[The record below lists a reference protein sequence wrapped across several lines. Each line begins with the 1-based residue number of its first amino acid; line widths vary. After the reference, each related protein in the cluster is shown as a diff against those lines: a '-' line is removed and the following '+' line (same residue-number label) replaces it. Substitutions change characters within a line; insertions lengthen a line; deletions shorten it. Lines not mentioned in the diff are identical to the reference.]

1 MCTHTYIYICT
12 HIYIY
17 AYSMRIRQILWSS
30 CASDATSSLF
40 SKGRSNVTL
49 VTSVSQW
56 RKIAQSLF
64 DYEKLPCCNE
74 FDPLA
79 VQCAALLCLPELQAR
94 GSNGP
99 WAGTRDNPS
108 LRRPFCPRRRETLRT
123 LSEQCRLGNE
133 CKICKVLGE
142 ECVDGWQQY
151 QSHHIR
157 SQVWSH
163 GTLDDQVL
171 PSLSCNELLKHFSQI
186 LSPTRRW
193 TAQSLDARMLIAYR
207 KERLLD
213 TGCVAFR
220 VPAASRL
227 QTYILLYIYIL
238 SYIIMYILLFLF
250 YILKLL

>member
-1 MCTHTYIYICT
+1 MCTHIYIYIYA

-40 SKGRSNVTL
+40 SKGRS
-49 VTSVSQW
+49 
-56 RKIAQSLF
+56 IAQSLF

-186 LSPTRRW
+186 LSPTR
-193 TAQSLDARMLIAYR
+193 MLIAYR

-227 QTYILLYIYIL
+227 QTYILLYIL